1 VKRCYDVCSAMHIY
15 SSMYDVSMCHCTLGW
30 HLMKFALHE
39 AHQLPYVVCVSDSE
53 GVNEMTGVNVP
64 QAGR

>member
-1 VKRCYDVCSAMHIY
+1 MHIY